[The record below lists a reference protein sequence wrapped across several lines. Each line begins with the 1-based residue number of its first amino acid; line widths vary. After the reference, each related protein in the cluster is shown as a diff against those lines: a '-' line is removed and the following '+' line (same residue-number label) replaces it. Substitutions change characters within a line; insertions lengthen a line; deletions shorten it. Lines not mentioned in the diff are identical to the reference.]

1 MKTNSRM
8 STGCCLWT
16 SENLTGICGTVVSF
30 FKEYTLQLN
39 EHSHWIKL
47 LICSW
52 TFHHSYSAVF
62 LSRFYHCVTY
72 YSILFTTC
80 PSNYT
85 VPSTTSEVILFSR
98 IYSKP
103 LLAHQMLDKYLLSEC
118 TKSHHLPSFLRQ
130 VFLLPLHKE
139 KMEASRNCFICL
151 FLEIELKCGL
161 FYQDFKVKPKQCE
174 HPVQQSGPTRY
185 HLQYPHSIS
194 ECLASSPS
202 PDANPSFLLVCIM
215 RHSM

>member
-1 MKTNSRM
+1 MENSLQCARYEFSPTWQSTGHNWKLLHLSGACFLSKPVYGCCHSPQTSAFLSENQRGEMKTNSRM

-103 LLAHQMLDKYLLSEC
+103 LLAH
-118 TKSHHLPSFLRQ
+118 
-130 VFLLPLHKE
+130 
-139 KMEASRNCFICL
+139 
-151 FLEIELKCGL
+151 
-161 FYQDFKVKPKQCE
+161 
-174 HPVQQSGPTRY
+174 
-185 HLQYPHSIS
+185 
-194 ECLASSPS
+194 
-202 PDANPSFLLVCIM
+202 
-215 RHSM
+215 